1 MQGAAG
7 NTDGADED
15 EPIVAGEEGTHKKR
29 PRGSDEDSAE
39 GEDNVEEVCV
49 WVSVD
54 LCVYVCVCVCVCGWV
69 GAWVLVW
76 VSVCEFMQMCVC
88 VSVCVW
94 FGVWCIALEET
105 LS

>member
-49 WVSVD
+49 WV
-54 LCVYVCVCVCVCGWV
+54 
-69 GAWVLVW
+69 
-76 VSVCEFMQMCVC
+76 
-88 VSVCVW
+88 
-94 FGVWCIALEET
+94 
-105 LS
+105 

>member
-49 WVSVD
+49 
-54 LCVYVCVCVCVCGWV
+54 
-69 GAWVLVW
+69 
-76 VSVCEFMQMCVC
+76 
-88 VSVCVW
+88 
-94 FGVWCIALEET
+94 
-105 LS
+105 